1 MNETIQK
8 KLHEL
13 FVLYSK
19 NLPERIHSLELSW
32 QALLKHWDL
41 AGFQDFHRNVHSL
54 CGSAGTYCYFELS
67 KTARAMEILLKTIL
81 AQEKATHENK
91 EEINQ
96 FFSQLKSVLAREI
109 PKAQPFFEDEPNSSE
124 NKLVYILEYDQELV
138 AELSESLEQASYN
151 PHYIKDMESLKLV
164 VEEQRPTAII
174 INTEYL
180 DRSAIDF
187 FLMIQKQQKVPVHV
201 FCIVPNADLLPRLAA
216 IRAGC
221 IAFFQ
226 KPIDVSYLTQE
237 LNINCS
243 LSNNESY
250 RILILDD
257 SKSLAEYYSLI
268 LKQADMI
275 TRAITN
281 PLELLKEL
289 EIFQPDLLLMDV
301 YMPECSGLEL
311 AVLLRKDRKY
321 TKIPIIFLS
330 TEDDK
335 NKKLSAISLGGDD
348 FLTKPISPQDLV
360 LAVRSRSN
368 RASILNHYMTSDS
381 LTGLLNH
388 SSILNRLTVEVA
400 RAKQQGSSLSFI
412 MIDIDNFKLINDN
425 YGHPFGDAVIKKLAS
440 LLMVNLRSR
449 DIIGRYGG
457 EEFALILPGANLE
470 NSGKICNHLRRLFS
484 QSCFTI
490 NDQNV
495 FATLSAGVA
504 CFDGTND
511 ANSIVI
517 QADNA
522 LYKAKKNGRDQVVL
536 YTDTDFID
544 DERFMG

>member
-1 MNETIQK
+1 MIQK

-13 FVLYSK
+13 FVHYSK
-19 NLPERIHSLELSW
+19 SLPERIHSLELKW
-32 QALLKHWDL
+32 QAQLKHWDL

-54 CGSAGTYCYFELS
+54 CGSAGTYGYFELS
-67 KTARAMEILLKTIL
+67 KIARALEILLKTIL
-81 AQEKATHENK
+81 VQEHLTHENQ
-91 EEINQ
+91 EEINY
-96 FFSQLKSVLAREI
+96 FFSELKSVLAHEI
-109 PKAQPFFEDEPNSSE
+109 PKAQPFFASEPRSSD
-124 NKLVYILEYDQELV
+124 NKLIYLLECDRGLV
-138 AELSESLEQASYN
+138 AELNESLEQASYN

-164 VEEQRPTAII
+164 VEEQQPMAII

-180 DRSAIDF
+180 DQAAIDF
-187 FLMIQKQQKVPVHV
+187 FLLIQKQQKAPVHV

-226 KPIDVSYLTQE
+226 KPLDVSYLIQE

-243 LSNNESY
+243 LSNDKSH

-268 LKQADMI
+268 LKQANMI

-281 PLELLKEL
+281 PFELLKEL
-289 EIFQPDLLLMDV
+289 ETFQPDLLLMDV

-348 FLTKPISPQDLV
+348 FLTKPISPRDLV
-360 LAVRSRSN
+360 LAVQSRSN
-368 RASILNHYMTSDS
+368 RASILNYYMISDS

-388 SSILNRLTVEVA
+388 SSILNRFTVEVA
-400 RAKQQGSSLSFI
+400 RAKQQSSPLSFV

-457 EEFALILPGANLE
+457 EEFALILPGATLE

-490 NDQNV
+490 DDQTV
-495 FATLSAGVA
+495 FVTLSAGVA
-504 CFDGTND
+504 SFDGTND

-522 LYKAKKNGRDQVVL
+522 LYKAKHSGRDQVVL
-536 YTDTDFID
+536 YTDTDSTD
-544 DERFMG
+544 DERFMD